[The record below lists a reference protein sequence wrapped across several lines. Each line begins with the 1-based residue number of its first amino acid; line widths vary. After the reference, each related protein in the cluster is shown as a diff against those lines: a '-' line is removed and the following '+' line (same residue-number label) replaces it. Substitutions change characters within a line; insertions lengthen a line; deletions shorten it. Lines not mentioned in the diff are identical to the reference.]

1 MTRSRK
7 TIALIAFLSMSVGLA
22 LAQTRHR
29 PISDFISTQIQAAAW
44 GDADTTYAVFFDY
57 AGTYNASLIAAGY
70 PDLGTIFLGD
80 ISEAVM
86 PDGRTHVSIVLHTQ
100 NAVTF
105 GYSVNSLAALLGF
118 RKGEILGGASP
129 VLGDG
134 TLTVDFAHAVPPGG
148 PLPDFVPLCFYP
160 TPDQQVMRMSFTANV
175 KGPLRAAFGVP
186 EGTPGMVQTTQVIL
200 TTPGKGK
207 PLVLNSGSPS
217 DWVKI
222 RVVRK

>member
-1 MTRSRK
+1 MTRLRK
-7 TIALIAFLSMSVGLA
+7 AVAVLAFLSMSLGLVF
-22 LAQTRHR
+22 AQTTHR
-29 PISDFISTQIQAAAW
+29 PISDFISGQVQSVAW
-44 GDADTTYAVFFDY
+44 GDAETGYAVFVDVT
-57 AGTYNASLIAAGY
+57 GTYNKDLMGAGL
-70 PDLGTIFLGD
+70 PDVGTTFMGD

-100 NAVTF
+100 NAITF
-105 GYSVNSLAALLGF
+105 AYSVNTLVALLGY
-118 RKGEILGGASP
+118 RGVAIKAGASP

-134 TLTVDFAHAVPPGG
+134 TLTIDFAHAVPPGG
-148 PLPDFVPLCFYP
+148 PLPDLAQLCFSP

-186 EGTPGMVQTTQVIL
+186 EGTPGMVQTAQVIL

-207 PLVLNSGSPS
+207 PLVLNAGSPS

-222 RVVRK
+222 RVVGK